1 MSTHAVSRVL
11 RHLPTLLV
19 RHLAAVLAIG
29 CALLGAI
36 GHVVGGHGGAGLKW
50 DLIAL
55 GFAAL
60 GDWFLVTSAVGYGV
74 CWAAALILEPSLPML
89 IDNFSFIPVLVA
101 GLKGARNVQLW
112 VSVAF
117 VFLML
122 QPWNTPADSW
132 LRIATAAGMFAVVWF
147 ITESIQLAASRERDG
162 ARQRAAKQRRR
173 VARDLHDGTVHRLSL
188 LSMRVQQ
195 LQLNGPVAA
204 TKLDPVLDDIDE
216 AIRGLRQMI
225 TVLRQE
231 EWESM
236 DLKKPHS
243 PRQDCLTAVQRIEAA
258 GFPTLCE
265 VPPIYP
271 KMSAKVA
278 AVFGDVVREAANN
291 VLRHGS
297 KRAPV
302 VLRVVCSESM
312 IELVLCNAFNEPVE
326 GERRDHFGLAALEED
341 VGRLGGELMSA
352 GDDGQWVL
360 RLALPTVACQA
371 LAPLED

>member
-1 MSTHAVSRVL
+1 MSTQTVSRVL
-11 RHLPTLLV
+11 RYSPTLLI

-29 CALLGAI
+29 CALVGAI
-36 GHVVGGHGGAGLKW
+36 AHVVGGHGGAGLKW

-60 GDWFLVTSAVGYGV
+60 GDRFLVISAVGYGV

-89 IDNFSFIPVLVA
+89 IDNFSFIPVLVS
-101 GLKGARNVQLW
+101 GLKGERSVQLW
-112 VSVAF
+112 VSVTF
-117 VFLML
+117 VVLMF
-122 QPWNTPADSW
+122 QPWHTPADSW
-132 LRIATAAGMFAVVWF
+132 LRIATAVGMFAVVWF

-162 ARQRAAKQRRR
+162 ARQRMAKQRHR

-195 LQLNGPVAA
+195 LQLNGSVDA

-231 EWESM
+231 EREGA
-236 DLKKPHS
+236 DLKKPRS

-258 GFPTLCE
+258 GFTTLCE

-278 AVFGDVVREAANN
+278 VVFSDVVREAVNN
-291 VLRHGS
+291 VLRHGL

-302 VLRVVCSESM
+302 VLRVVCFESM
-312 IELVLCNAFNEPVE
+312 IELVLCNAFDELVD
-326 GERRDHFGLAALEED
+326 RKQVDHFGLAALDED
-341 VGRLGGELMSA
+341 VRHFGGELMSA
-352 GDDGQWVL
+352 GDDGQWVF
-360 RLALPTVACQA
+360 RLVLPTAERQVSAS
-371 LAPLED
+371 LED